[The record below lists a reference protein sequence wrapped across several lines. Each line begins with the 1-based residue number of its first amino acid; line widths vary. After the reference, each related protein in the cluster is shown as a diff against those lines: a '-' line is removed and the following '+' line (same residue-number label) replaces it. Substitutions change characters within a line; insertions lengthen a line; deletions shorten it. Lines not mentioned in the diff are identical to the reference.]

1 VRKLLTAML
10 PCLVLGLAGPA
21 FARDSGHGGD
31 HGAAQHD
38 NSDRTATATV
48 GGDHGAAQHDNS
60 DRTGTATVGG
70 GNAEAQLS
78 NRERVDS
85 CPLDAIL
92 ANNCQP
98 QN

>member
-1 VRKLLTAML
+1 MRKLLTAML

-21 FARDSGHGGD
+21 FARDSGH
-31 HGAAQHD
+31 
-38 NSDRTATATV
+38 